1 MPNKPMAMAAP
12 TGIQTVLS
20 EMPDLFHICRQ
31 GNAIR
36 ATMAGRAPRRNAL
49 MAGWLHKSL

>member
-1 MPNKPMAMAAP
+1 MPNRPMAMAAP

-36 ATMAGRAPRRNAL
+36 PQWPDVHREGMP
-49 MAGWLHKSL
+49 